1 MNDDIILILVVW
13 LALVGVSLV
22 SILIG
27 LTQGPRRYRR
37 RK

>member
-1 MNDDIILILVVW
+1 MNDDIIMALIVW

-27 LTQGPRRYRR
+27 LYQGRR
-37 RK
+37 RVKRR

>member
-1 MNDDIILILVVW
+1 MNDDIIMALIVW

-27 LTQGPRRYRR
+27 LYQGPRRYRR